1 MALTN
6 GMKYFSI
13 LLLFIFVS
21 GCNREETNATIYFTV
36 KNPKD
41 YTTHGYYFEPL
52 NSKSVFL
59 VLNSPDEL
67 SVFTFYDSN
76 YHLMQRGKIEYD
88 WDGKHFSAHIQNGKI
103 HGFSRMF
110 EEDETIFFSPAF
122 KEVQSRKKQEYVA
135 LNAENL
141 QLKAE
146 YCYHYGRKHGPFREF
161 EEGHLTKEGR
171 YYFGHKIGPE
181 KEYSTSGVL
190 RRIVQY
196 QDGHE
201 VSEKKYYENGQL
213 NSLVLYGDSFLFYL
227 HNKIPVHRETYN
239 YDGLLVE
246 EFNRRGLSKIYDYD
260 SKNYRTFKIDAE
272 GHFKGSYYC
281 AFDVYGSFK
290 YAIDMSKFKKGIL
303 LLKSSNLNM
312 QCKIADG
319 ELDNVMVER
328 NIGES
333 KYVYDNK
340 KSGVKKYR
348 ANKLVGIYFPES
360 KVIRG
365 EIDPDAAIETIAT
378 AVFSANDRASI
389 QRLSRDLEK
398 GQADIDD
405 FENLLKRLYEG
416 R

>member
-21 GCNREETNATIYFTV
+21 SCNREETNATIYFKV

-41 YTTHGYYFEPL
+41 YTDFEYHFEPL
-52 NSKSVFL
+52 TPKKLFFFVGYPEQFS
-59 VLNSPDEL
+59 EL
-67 SVFTFYDSN
+67 TFYDRN
-76 YHLMQRGKIEYD
+76 FHLIRRAKIEEEDLFERY
-88 WDGKHFSAHIQNGKI
+88 FRAYIQNGKI
-103 HGFSRMF
+103 HGFLRVYEK
-110 EEDETIFFSPAF
+110 EEKPFFLF
-122 KEVQSRKKQEYVA
+122 GGVYKVIGDTGVRVD
-135 LNAENL
+135 AENL
-141 QLKAE
+141 KLKEE
-146 YCYHYGRKHGPFREF
+146 YCFHNGIMHGPYREF
-161 EEGHLTKEGR
+161 EEGHLTKAGR

-213 NSLVLYGDSFLFYL
+213 SSLVLYGHSFLTSD
-227 HNKIPVHRETYN
+227 HNKIPVHRETYDDN
-239 YDGLLVE
+239 GLLVE
-246 EFNRRGLSKIYDYD
+246 EFNRSGVSKIYDYD
-260 SKNYRTFKIDAE
+260 SKNYSTYKIDAE

-281 AFDVYGSFK
+281 AFNEENGNIK

-303 LLKSSNLNM
+303 LLKLGNLNM
-312 QCKIADG
+312 QFKIAGG

-348 ANKLVGIYFPES
+348 ANKLVGIYFPET
-360 KVIRG
+360 KVIQG
-365 EIDPDAAIETIAT
+365 EIDPTQIDLHEI
-378 AVFSANDRASI
+378 VFSDDDKKRI
-389 QRLSRDLEK
+389 KELSRDLEK
-398 GQADIDD
+398 GQAEIDD
-405 FENLLKRLYEG
+405 FENLVKSLRPDRE
-416 R
+416 